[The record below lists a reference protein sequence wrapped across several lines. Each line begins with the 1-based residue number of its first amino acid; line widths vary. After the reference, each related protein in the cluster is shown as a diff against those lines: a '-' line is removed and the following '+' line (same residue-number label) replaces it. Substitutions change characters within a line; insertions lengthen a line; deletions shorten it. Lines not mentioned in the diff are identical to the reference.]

1 MPELISI
8 IEDEDEFWKD
18 ALYEIISTMNVW
30 DIDIVKLANEYTKKI
45 ESMKNLNFR
54 IPAKALIVCAVLLRM
69 KADILMLEENK
80 DDKDNIIES
89 NIIDFNNDEEIFN
102 ENSEKNKF
110 NIPEISLIPKR
121 VLKQKISAEELINAI
136 NEVLKSEKKERKKKK
151 ETIIE
156 IKPPVDIRESVK
168 EIYEKIIKILNE
180 KNVVAF
186 SQIVNKENLIRSFMS
201 LLFLSNEG
209 KILLKQEKIYNE
221 ILIMKP

>member
-18 ALYEIISTMNVW
+18 TLYEIISTMNVW

-80 DDKDNIIES
+80 DNNNIIES
-89 NIIDFNNDEEIFN
+89 NIVDFNNDEEIFN

-110 NIPEISLIPKR
+110 DIPEISLIPKR

-180 KNVVAF
+180 KNTVAF

-209 KILLKQEKIYNE
+209 KILLKQEKIYSE